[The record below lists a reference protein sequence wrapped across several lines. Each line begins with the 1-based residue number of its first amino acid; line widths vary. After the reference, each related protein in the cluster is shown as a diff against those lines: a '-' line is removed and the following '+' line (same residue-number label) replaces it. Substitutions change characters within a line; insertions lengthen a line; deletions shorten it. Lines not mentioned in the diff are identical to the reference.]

1 MTLTSEEKR
10 LLIQIAREAIARA
23 IHGREAPAIDLERLP
38 DALTRDGAS
47 FVTLTERD
55 SGALRGCIGSLEAR
69 RPLVIDVR
77 ENAAAAALHDPRF
90 PAVQP
95 HELDDLKVEI
105 SVLSEAQALDYE
117 DTESLIAQLRPG
129 VDGVV
134 IEKDWHRATFLP
146 QVWEKIPDPH
156 QFMAY
161 LCRKA
166 NLSSDAYRQP
176 GLDVYTYQVEK
187 FVEPA

>member
-1 MTLTSEEKR
+1 MTLTSEDKR
-10 LLIQIAREAIARA
+10 LLIQIAGEAIARA
-23 IHGREAPAIDLERLP
+23 VHGREAPAIDLERLP

-47 FVTLTERD
+47 FVTLTERER
-55 SGALRGCIGSLEAR
+55 GTLRGCIGSLEAR

-95 HELDDLKVEI
+95 HELDGLKVEI

-117 DTESLIAQLRPG
+117 DAESLIAQLRPG

-176 GLDVYTYQVEK
+176 GLDVYIYQVEK
-187 FVEPA
+187 FEEPV